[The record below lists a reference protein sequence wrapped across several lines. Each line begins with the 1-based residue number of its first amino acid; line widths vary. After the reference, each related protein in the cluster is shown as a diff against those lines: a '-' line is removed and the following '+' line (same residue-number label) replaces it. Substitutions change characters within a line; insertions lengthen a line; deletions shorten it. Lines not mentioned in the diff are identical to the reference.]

1 MVGEVFLEEST
12 AKPIEA
18 ESLDAG
24 KRAVYCIPGETNDD
38 LWIFVFEIS
47 PDNSFRSIVRLLQL
61 RGCRTVILKLHCSL
75 SARRALDAVGVS
87 GVEDD

>member
-47 PDNSFRSIVRLLQL
+47 PDIIHFALLFDLCSCEGAELSF
-61 RGCRTVILKLHCSL
+61 
-75 SARRALDAVGVS
+75 
-87 GVEDD
+87 